1 MALGY
6 WCLLCHWTHYEL
18 ETVWIVLSS
27 SIYALGLVPSYILRY
42 DINTYEVI
50 LEILL
55 QVIREMI
62 TNVQHVIWPQACY
75 FFSQAFNVMTKV
87 AKIWGMGYYL
97 GESLKMV

>member
-1 MALGY
+1 MSLKQS
-6 WCLLCHWTHYEL
+6 
-18 ETVWIVLSS
+18 VWIVLSS
-27 SIYALGLVPSYILRY
+27 SIYALGLVPSYILHY

-55 QVIREMI
+55 QVIKEII
-62 TNVQHVIWPQACY
+62 TNVIWLHVIWPQACH

-87 AKIWGMGYYL
+87 AKIRGTPYL